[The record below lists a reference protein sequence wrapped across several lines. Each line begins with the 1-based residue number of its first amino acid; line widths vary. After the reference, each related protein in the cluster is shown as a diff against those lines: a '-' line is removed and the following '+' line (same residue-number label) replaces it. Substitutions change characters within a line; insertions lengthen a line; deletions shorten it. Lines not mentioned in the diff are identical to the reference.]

1 MKCLSLHMSGKY
13 RGLVVHRLKSDELA
27 PCHLGTGKDARLG
40 TDVQGKLRAQAADV
54 GIALLPKSAA
64 ARWHFGI
71 GSSRVL
77 SVGFLDFPCTLKY
90 LIAEKS

>member
-1 MKCLSLHMSGKY
+1 MIVLEAA
-13 RGLVVHRLKSDELA
+13 RR
-27 PCHLGTGKDARLG
+27 TGEILG

-71 GSSRVL
+71 VSSLVP
-77 SVGFLDFPCTLKY
+77 SVGFLELPLHVEVSHC
-90 LIAEKS
+90 